1 MDDELRSSPVTTP
14 YIVHF
19 GQQFFAIAERQ
30 IIVEVNS
37 FAKAMCALFAC
48 YYVFDIAYPKQ
59 CLNTLLF
66 FERIYVWNCN
76 WPKGFQD
83 SCRSY

>member
-19 GQQFFAIAERQ
+19 GQQFFAVAERQ

-48 YYVFDIAYPKQ
+48 YYVFDIPNSA
-59 CLNTLLF
+59 
-66 FERIYVWNCN
+66 
-76 WPKGFQD
+76 
-83 SCRSY
+83 